1 MFVVHTVEA
10 ESQQSNVHANGAP
23 HDPFQDGF
31 VRFPSCP
38 SVLQLHE
45 SVKKMKANLERKKIE
60 DNIVKIGQKLQIGLW
75 TELDK
80 IEKLDKIE
88 S

>member
-1 MFVVHTVEA
+1 
-10 ESQQSNVHANGAP
+10 
-23 HDPFQDGF
+23 
-31 VRFPSCP
+31 
-38 SVLQLHE
+38 
-45 SVKKMKANLERKKIE
+45 MKANLERKKIE